1 LRAAKRDRGPRA
13 RPFPQARNCDRG
25 YFSPIAPGQATPWL
39 DAGTGRERLGLAA
52 ILLLPGALTLFFGF
66 QAGGFF
72 PGSVGVSVLILCVA
86 LGLRIGLAGRPLEGM
101 GAVGLVVVAALA
113 GFAIWTLA
121 SAAWSGSVSR
131 AVLEFDR
138 ALAYMLAF
146 VLLGSVATSPSRRRL
161 ALYGVAGA
169 LVLLCAAGFA
179 SRVAPDLLGAPS
191 PLNQGRLSYP
201 LSYWNAV
208 GLACALAIVLCAHI
222 GSAPGARVARALGTA
237 TLPLL
242 GATLLLTFSRGALI
256 AVVVGV
262 VAYVVLARERG
273 VLAAALAGGPTAFVA
288 LGAAYDADLLGTA
301 RFASEA
307 GQAQGRHLATVVL
320 IACAVAFVLRLALTF
335 AESRTAHIARLE
347 GRRGLSAA
355 IAGSLVLL
363 TVAAF
368 FIAGGPGRLGE
379 QWRQFK
385 EGDGS
390 DARLTRDRLTQVG
403 NNGRIDEWNVARE
416 AFGRHRLNGS
426 GAGTFAV
433 LWARERPTFLTVN
446 DAHSLPLEVAA
457 ELGIVGVALLGVALL
472 GLLGGVMWRA
482 RGPDR
487 AAFAVVAA
495 AGAAWLARA
504 CIDWDWEMPSL
515 TMWVFALG
523 GLALARP
530 VGRSRVD
537 QSPVGQS
544 PAPAPRIA
552 RVVAILVV
560 GLLAVLPVQAALS
573 QARLDN
579 AVEAFKAGGCDEA
592 VDESLASAGALPARP
607 EPFQVLAFCD
617 ARRGQSALAI
627 EVARKAVERDPDNW
641 EFPYSL
647 AIVQAYAGRDP
658 REAAARALA
667 LNPKSRLTRDA
678 VRRFRTSDSGKWRKR
693 AQTAPLPFQ

>member
-472 GLLGGVMWRA
+472 GLL
-482 RGPDR
+482 
-487 AAFAVVAA
+487 
-495 AGAAWLARA
+495 
-504 CIDWDWEMPSL
+504 
-515 TMWVFALG
+515 
-523 GLALARP
+523 
-530 VGRSRVD
+530 
-537 QSPVGQS
+537 
-544 PAPAPRIA
+544 
-552 RVVAILVV
+552 
-560 GLLAVLPVQAALS
+560 AVLPVQAALS

-693 AQTAPLPFQ
+693 AQTAPQPFQ

>member
-1 LRAAKRDRGPRA
+1 M
-13 RPFPQARNCDRG
+13 
-25 YFSPIAPGQATPWL
+25 
-39 DAGTGRERLGLAA
+39 
-52 ILLLPGALTLFFGF
+52 PGALTLFFGF

-86 LGLRIGLAGRPLEGM
+86 LGLRIGLAGRPLDGM
-101 GAVGLVVVAALA
+101 GVVGLVVAAALA

-138 ALAYMLAF
+138 ALAYTLAF

-191 PLNQGRLSYP
+191 PLDKGRLSYP

-237 TLPLL
+237 ALPLL

-288 LGAAYDADLLGTA
+288 IQASYDANLLGTA
-301 RFASEA
+301 RFASAA

-355 IAGSLVLL
+355 IAGALVLL

-368 FIAGGPGRLGE
+368 FVVGGPGRLGE

-433 LWARERPTFLTVN
+433 LWARERPTLLTVN

-472 GLLGGVMWRA
+472 SLLGGVALRA

-530 VGRSRVD
+530 VGRSPVD
-537 QSPVGQS
+537 QSRHS
-544 PAPAPRIA
+544 PAPRIA

-573 QARLDN
+573 QARLDS
-579 AVEAFKAGGCDEA
+579 AVEAFKAGRCDEA

-627 EVARKAVERDPDNW
+627 DVANKAVERDPDNW

-647 AIVQAYAGRDP
+647 AIVQAYAGQDP
-658 REAAARALA
+658 RKAAARALA

-693 AQTAPLPFQ
+693 AQTAPRPVQ